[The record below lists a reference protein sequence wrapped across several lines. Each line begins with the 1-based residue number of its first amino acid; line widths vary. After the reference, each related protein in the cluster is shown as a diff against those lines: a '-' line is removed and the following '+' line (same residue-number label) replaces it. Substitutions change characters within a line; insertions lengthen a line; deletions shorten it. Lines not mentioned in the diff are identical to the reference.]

1 MVTDASA
8 ELAEMLPYGSEAAV
22 GALSLVSRYAARMA
36 TWWELAIPVG
46 GTLLGVLIGTWGQAR
61 NNARL
66 LKLQSVMEEKRKQ
79 YYEFL
84 TLIEEWENLGGG
96 FPDIPLTE
104 LPEEEVRTINAAA
117 NEVFDSYTRMQFIAS
132 PEAMEVVEE
141 FYLMVRDNRRF
152 NADLLNHFVKV
163 ARKDLGV
170 GGKVPSTWRID
181 RKLRKLSI
189 ESDDS

>member
-1 MVTDASA
+1 MG
-8 ELAEMLPYGSEAAV
+8 EP
-22 GALSLVSRYAARMA
+22 R
-36 TWWELAIPVG
+36 
-46 GTLLGVLIGTWGQAR
+46 
-61 NNARL
+61 
-66 LKLQSVMEEKRKQ
+66 
-79 YYEFL
+79 
-84 TLIEEWENLGGG
+84 GG
-96 FPDIPLTE
+96 FPDIPLSE
-104 LPEEEVRTINAAA
+104 LPEEERRIINEAA

-132 PEAMEVVEE
+132 PEVMEVVEE

-170 GGKVPSTWRID
+170 GGKVPSTWRLD

>member
-1 MVTDASA
+1 M
-8 ELAEMLPYGSEAAV
+8 
-22 GALSLVSRYAARMA
+22 
-36 TWWELAIPVG
+36 
-46 GTLLGVLIGTWGQAR
+46 GVLIGTWGQAR